1 MNENCDT
8 NEIDKDKRDSLSNIL
23 MMRSHKTLDEFMSDY
38 TYYDENGAR
47 LSSLLYDL
55 NSLEV
60 ELHDVITKNVFR
72 GIDYYKLVCIAPTW
86 VRDAGHSQE
95 ASMTKARF
103 ESLLEYNNNPI
114 THKFLYY
121 HDCEMLMSAF
131 QNRTQAIEHM
141 INSIFKHLSPELRS
155 IKEYEEVVFSS
166 CRADIDLHVFLNSL
180 IITLA
185 SSFDLITKV
194 AHELLHMHE
203 VSFEGYPKM
212 KSAKVTY
219 GDRVRLSEDLKVE
232 QTLFAENEPIYVR
245 QIMSLRDEIIHNGS
259 LDFRYSSYHG
269 IIDGKIDDFLF
280 FPEMTESGVLLS
292 HKARRKFYSDYN
304 RTFNVILPQLVCD
317 VLECLR
323 HTLRMLIDKFDCP
336 WHENPD
342 ERLNY
347 EDEISKWSGL
357 ILDGD
362 PSRIEW
368 FLGMINQVKMLMK

>member
-1 MNENCDT
+1 MNENGNT
-8 NEIDKDKRDSLSNIL
+8 NEIDNKESDSLSNIL
-23 MMRSHKTLDEFMSDY
+23 MMNSHKTLDEIMSEY

-72 GIDYYKLVCIAPTW
+72 GIDYYKLVGIAPTW

-95 ASMTKARF
+95 SSITKARF

-131 QNRTQAIEHM
+131 QNRTQAIVHM
-141 INSIFKHLSPELRS
+141 MNSIFKHITPELRS

-166 CRADIDLHVFLNSL
+166 CRADINLHVFLNSL

-219 GDRVRLSEDLKVE
+219 GDRVRLSENLKVE
-232 QTLFAENEPIYVR
+232 QTLFVENEPIYVR

-292 HKARRKFYSDYN
+292 YKARRKFYSDYN

-323 HTLRMLIDKFDCP
+323 NTLRMLIDKFDCP

-342 ERLNY
+342 EPLNY
-347 EDEISKWSGL
+347 EDEIAKWSGL

-362 PSRIEW
+362 PSRVEW
-368 FLGMINQVKMLMK
+368 LLEKLNQIKKII

>member
-1 MNENCDT
+1 MSENS
-8 NEIDKDKRDSLSNIL
+8 EINYNGKEKGDSLSKLL
-23 MMRSHKTLDEFMSDY
+23 MKKNHKTQDEIMSEY

-47 LSSLLYDL
+47 LISLLYDL

-60 ELHDVITKNVFR
+60 ELHDVITKNVFK
-72 GIDYYKLVCIAPTW
+72 GIDYYKLVGIAPTW

-95 ASMTKARF
+95 SSMTKARF
-103 ESLLEYNNNPI
+103 EALLEYNNAL
-114 THKFLYY
+114 THRFLYY

-141 INSIFKHLSPELRS
+141 MNSIFKHISPESRS

-166 CRADIDLHVFLNSL
+166 CRSDIDLHVFLNSL

-219 GDRVRLSEDLKVE
+219 GDRVHLSEDLKVE

-259 LDFRYSSYHG
+259 LDFHYNSYHG
-269 IIDGKIDDFLF
+269 IKDNKIDDFLF

-317 VLECLR
+317 VLERLR

-342 ERLNY
+342 EPLNY
-347 EDEISKWSGL
+347 EDEIFKWSGL
-357 ILDGD
+357 ILNGD
-362 PSRIEW
+362 SGRIEW
-368 FLGMINQVKMLMK
+368 FLERLNQIKRSLK

>member
-1 MNENCDT
+1 MNENGNT
-8 NEIDKDKRDSLSNIL
+8 NEIDNKESDSLSNIL
-23 MMRSHKTLDEFMSDY
+23 MMKSHKTLDEIMSEY

-72 GIDYYKLVCIAPTW
+72 GIDYYKLVGIAPTW

-95 ASMTKARF
+95 SSITKARF

-131 QNRTQAIEHM
+131 QNRTQAIVHM
-141 INSIFKHLSPELRS
+141 MNSIFKHITPELRS

-166 CRADIDLHVFLNSL
+166 CRADINLHVFLNSL

-203 VSFEGYPKM
+203 VSFERYPKM

-219 GDRVRLSEDLKVE
+219 GDRVRLSENLKVE

-292 HKARRKFYSDYN
+292 YKARRKFYSDYN

-323 HTLRMLIDKFDCP
+323 NTLRMLIDKFDCP

-342 ERLNY
+342 EPLNY
-347 EDEISKWSGL
+347 EDEIAKWSGL

-362 PSRIEW
+362 PSRVEW
-368 FLGMINQVKMLMK
+368 FLEKLNQIKKII

>member
-1 MNENCDT
+1 MKN
-8 NEIDKDKRDSLSNIL
+8 DSLETL
-23 MMRSHKTLDEFMSDY
+23 LEEKSHKSLEETMSEY
-38 TYYDENGAR
+38 TYYDENGAK
-47 LSSLLYDL
+47 LISLLYDL
-55 NSLEV
+55 NYWEV
-60 ELHDVITKNVFR
+60 ELHDVITKNVFK
-72 GIDYYKLVCIAPTW
+72 GIDYYKLVGIAPMW

-95 ASMTKARF
+95 SSMTKEKF
-103 ESLLEYNNNPI
+103 ESLLEYNSNAL
-114 THKFLYY
+114 THRFLYY

-131 QNRTQAIEHM
+131 QNRTQAVEHM
-141 INSIFKHLSPELRS
+141 MNSIFKHISAESRS
-155 IKEYEEVVFSS
+155 IKEYEEVILSS
-166 CRADIDLHVFLNSL
+166 CRTDVDLHVFLNSL

-194 AHELLHMHE
+194 AYELMHMHE
-203 VSFEGYPKM
+203 VTFEGYPKM

-219 GDRVRLSEDLKVE
+219 RDRVRLSKDMKVE
-232 QTLFAENEPIYVR
+232 QTLFAENEPRCIR

-259 LDFRYSSYHG
+259 LDFHYSSYHG

-304 RTFNVILPQLVCD
+304 RTFNAILPKLVCD

-323 HTLRMLIDKFDCP
+323 HTLRMLIDKFNCP
-336 WHENPD
+336 WHENPN
-342 ERLNY
+342 EVLNY

-362 PSRIEW
+362 PSRIQW
-368 FLGMINQVKMLMK
+368 FLEKLNQIKRSLK

>member
-1 MNENCDT
+1 MNENCNT
-8 NEIDKDKRDSLSNIL
+8 NEIDKKESDSLSNIL
-23 MMRSHKTLDEFMSDY
+23 MMKSHKTLDEIMSEY

-60 ELHDVITKNVFR
+60 ELHDVITKNVFK
-72 GIDYYKLVCIAPTW
+72 GIDYYKLVGIAPTW
-86 VRDAGHSQE
+86 IRDAGHSQE
-95 ASMTKARF
+95 SSMTKARF
-103 ESLLEYNNNPI
+103 DSLLEYNNNAL
-114 THKFLYY
+114 THRFLYY

-131 QNRTQAIEHM
+131 QNRTQAIESM
-141 INSIFKHLSPELRS
+141 MNSIFKHISPDSRS
-155 IKEYEEVVFSS
+155 ITEYEEVVLSS
-166 CRADIDLHVFLNSL
+166 CRDDIDLHVFLNSL

-203 VSFEGYPKM
+203 VSFGGYPKM
-212 KSAKVTY
+212 KSAKLTY
-219 GDRVRLSEDLKVE
+219 GDRVRLSEDMKVE
-232 QTLFAENEPIYVR
+232 QTLFAENEPRYIR

-259 LDFRYSSYHG
+259 LDFHYNSYHG
-269 IIDGKIDDFLF
+269 IIDDKIDDFLF

-292 HKARRKFYSDYN
+292 HNARRKFYSN
-304 RTFNVILPQLVCD
+304 CNCTFNVVLPQLVCD

-342 ERLNY
+342 EALNY
-347 EDEISKWSGL
+347 EDEIAKWSGL

-368 FLGMINQVKMLMK
+368 FLEKQNQIKKII